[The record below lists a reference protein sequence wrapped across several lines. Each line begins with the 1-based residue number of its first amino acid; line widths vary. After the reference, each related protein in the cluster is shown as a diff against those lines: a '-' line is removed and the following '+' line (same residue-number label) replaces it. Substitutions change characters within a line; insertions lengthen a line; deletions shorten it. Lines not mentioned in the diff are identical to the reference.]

1 LKPDRTPDWDLNG
14 SLYRRPT
21 EIRIVCLLQLLAAL
35 LFPSRRGLVE
45 IKVADRLDRQL
56 AESRSQRR
64 HHHLSSGEEATD
76 TLVSCFPLVSTPAL
90 DRQLAES
97 RSQRRH
103 HHLSSGEEAT
113 DTLVSCFPLVSTPAL
128 DRQLAESRSQRRHHH
143 LSSGE
148 EAANTPVSR
157 AALPKVD
164 TNCTTVNVTRFTA
177 SLRTDNCPQ
186 PKKAQPPSHALTFD

>member
-103 HHLSSGEEAT
+103 HHLSSGEEA
-113 DTLVSCFPLVSTPAL
+113 
-128 DRQLAESRSQRRHHH
+128 
-143 LSSGE
+143 
-148 EAANTPVSR
+148 ANTPVSR